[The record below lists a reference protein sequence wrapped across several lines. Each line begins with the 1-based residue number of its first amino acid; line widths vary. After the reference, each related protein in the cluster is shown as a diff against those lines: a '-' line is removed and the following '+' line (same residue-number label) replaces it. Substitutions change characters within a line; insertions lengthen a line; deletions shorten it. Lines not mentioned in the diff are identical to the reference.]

1 MNAKTYNVSLLA
13 GLSLIGTGIGMVSLP
28 AALVTVGVLIIGL
41 ALIGVF
47 FGGRK
52 A

>member
-1 MNAKTYNVSLLA
+1 MNKKAYDVFLLA
-13 GLSLIGTGIGMVSLP
+13 GLILIGTGIGMVSLP

-41 ALIGVF
+41 TLVGVF
-47 FGGRK
+47 FLGSK